1 MPITDAGITDTQS
14 FGLVI
19 RDVFYDALDRDPF
32 FDAYVKRKTRML
44 AVMPNLL
51 PYLGVYIIDELQQP
65 DGDANAGCIRFTHTL
80 RIGFSVMIALNDQV
94 EAERTIDRAY
104 RRIMNVYRDQ
114 YVMNLLDTF
123 NPHLGAGNP
132 DNTKIESITRGLRR
146 HVFGAA
152 SVNNETPT
160 AELQYDVSAFWRSDW
175 GPVIEDD
182 LEEIAV
188 RTGIKIGET
197 QAEMDQRQQV
207 GGDYVLETAAKAK
220 PNRQKEKHHG

>member
-1 MPITDAGITDTQS
+1 MPVTNPGLTDTQS
-14 FGLVI
+14 FALVI

-32 FDAYVKRKTRML
+32 FDDYNKRKTKML
-44 AVMPNLL
+44 AVMPNML
-51 PYLGVYIIDELQQP
+51 PFLGVYIIDETMLP
-65 DGDANAGCIRFTHTL
+65 DGDANAGCVRFTHTL
-80 RIGFSVMIALNDQV
+80 RVGFSVMVAHNDQAV
-94 EAERTIDRAY
+94 AERTIDAAFW
-104 RRIMNVYRDQ
+104 RIMNVWRDE

-132 DNTKIESITRGLRR
+132 DNTKIESITRGTRR
-146 HVFGAA
+146 HVYGAT
-152 SVNNETPT
+152 SINNETPI

-197 QAEMDQRQQV
+197 QAEMDQRYQV
-207 GGDYVLETAAKAK
+207 GGDYILETAAQAK
-220 PNRQKEKHHG
+220 PNRQKER